1 MNDVTIEPPLHPLS
15 GEHFLYWL
23 INIEDGA
30 SLDVIASG
38 SCAGE
43 RAFVYI
49 QLFNAL
55 AHSQC
60 RLSFT
65 ACYRKHEQEK
75 KRSYDQRIHEV
86 EHECFHQWFFPQE

>member
-49 QLFNAL
+49 RVFNTL
-55 AHSQC
+55 AYSQC

-65 ACYRKHEQEK
+65 AC
-75 KRSYDQRIHEV
+75 
-86 EHECFHQWFFPQE
+86 